1 MTLDIPLVA
10 ARRGSLIISEI
21 FIYSTHAN
29 GPVSNNGHYM
39 EMYNNGDTT
48 VYLDGMLFFRT
59 SLGLHSARDAY
70 PCPVNAALRL
80 DPDAIWAST
89 IERFPGSAGGRTLPI
104 APGGTRIWALNAIDH
119 TSVASTL
126 HDLRAASFESIGNDA
141 DPNNPAAM
149 DMIPLKVG
157 GLPYGPAFTSQIMI
171 GLALP
176 IAQDTT
182 QMERGLIASYND
194 GALFPVFR
202 IPREA
207 IVDVMGERS
216 TPEVDA
222 GPSGWPDQ
230 VTCVPFTSSNFDNA
244 PAPLVDFFIPKAI
257 SRKSLGRTAD
267 GREILQRT
275 RNSARDFR
283 LADPLRRSLL
293 RIPQ

>member
-1 MTLDIPLVA
+1 
-10 ARRGSLIISEI
+10 
-21 FIYSTHAN
+21 
-29 GPVSNNGHYM
+29 
-39 EMYNNGDTT
+39 
-48 VYLDGMLFFRT
+48 
-59 SLGLHSARDAY
+59 
-70 PCPVNAALRL
+70 
-80 DPDAIWAST
+80 
-89 IERFPGSAGGRTLPI
+89 
-104 APGGTRIWALNAIDH
+104 
-119 TSVASTL
+119 
-126 HDLRAASFESIGNDA
+126 
-141 DPNNPAAM
+141 M

-222 GPSGWPDQ
+222 GPAGWPDQ
-230 VTCVPFTSSNFDNA
+230 VTCVPFTSSSFDNA
-244 PAPLVDFFIPKAI
+244 PAPLVDFFVPKAI